1 MKFRE
6 LRIQKPRRPPTASEL
21 HFPVRIKV
29 KRWPGTAKPYP
40 LSIAIYAIY
49 LFYLFYLSMLFIYLF
64 IYTIYEPYLKKGYS

>member
-29 KRWPGTAKPYP
+29 KKGSERQ
-40 LSIAIYAIY
+40 I
-49 LFYLFYLSMLFIYLF
+49 FYL
-64 IYTIYEPYLKKGYS
+64 

>member
-29 KRWPGTAKPYP
+29 QRSGQQIFCLYRQRNRIQT
-40 LSIAIYAIY
+40 L
-49 LFYLFYLSMLFIYLF
+49 LFMTHI
-64 IYTIYEPYLKKGYS
+64 KKNTVKGEQ

>member
-29 KRWPGTAKPYP
+29 SAVDDRYFTCRQRKSAFDDP
-40 LSIAIYAIY
+40 
-49 LFYLFYLSMLFIYLF
+49 
-64 IYTIYEPYLKKGYS
+64 

>member
-29 KRWPGTAKPYP
+29 KRWPDTAKPYP
-40 LSIAIYAIY
+40 LSAIYDPY
-49 LFYLFYLSMLFIYLF
+49 R
-64 IYTIYEPYLKKGYS
+64 YLKNRVQLMGDITRTDRVGKMANVS

>member
-29 KRWPGTAKPYP
+29 QRSAQQILYQATKPYQH
-40 LSIAIYAIY
+40 SAIYDPF
-49 LFYLFYLSMLFIYLF
+49 LEN
-64 IYTIYEPYLKKGYS
+64 TVK